1 MRTTDMETV
10 YDLGNKMIEALLKE
24 KVNHTFLKQL
34 FSVSSYIF
42 VVNLYYK
49 VLAGDVVTIDVA
61 SGKVNKIG
69 RSFTRSRDYDASGPQ
84 TR

>member
-1 MRTTDMETV
+1 M
-10 YDLGNKMIEALLKE
+10 LL
-24 KVNHTFLKQL
+24 NNQL
-34 FSVSSYIF
+34 LNFNCF
-42 VVNLYYK
+42 K